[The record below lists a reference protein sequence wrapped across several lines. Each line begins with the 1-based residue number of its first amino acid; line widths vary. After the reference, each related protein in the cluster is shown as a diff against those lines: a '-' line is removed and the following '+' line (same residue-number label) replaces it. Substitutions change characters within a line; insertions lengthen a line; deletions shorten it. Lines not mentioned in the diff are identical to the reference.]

1 MHYPDSKVVN
11 VGIKFAAMSS
21 QEEQL
26 IQFFAYS
33 FFVYPVTNWLV
44 SQPQKAIELPKQA
57 ASKGNEESGEN
68 GAIQSASRD
77 REAERKEE
85 RWQKWKGVLLAIVF
99 LLVVSILHMAYEN
112 MEKGPNAYSLLNL
125 SRGSSTSLIKKTY
138 RNLSRELHPDKNK
151 SPNAAEE
158 FQRVKYAFD
167 VVSDPELRKVYNRLG
182 DAGVKTSAQAVID
195 HKYIMT
201 QMAVYYAS
209 TLVFAFLM
217 TFSDASGDAF
227 GLAMFGLVI
236 MLFVETVL
244 VVEEFELPSW
254 FLPYTTSHEV
264 VATLHRVFPA
274 FMNGGRSIIG
284 VFSVNEKE
292 DTLRAL
298 QLLDQSMSYVST
310 KASTMLLQIGNTA
323 MSGGGGGSDG
333 DSGGRT
339 ARRLEAQA
347 AEQEDIQQNGLIAA
361 KMKRVAR
368 HVAAGAGNAAKTK
381 AEVANIRRKE
391 VILADPALLKAS
403 QRAEQQVGAGSG
415 APGDD
420 GDSKGIVGT
429 LLSLNAYMGEYIWL
443 RNLALY
449 CVVRYLFRGFM
460 PKSTN

>member
-1 MHYPDSKVVN
+1 
-11 VGIKFAAMSS
+11 MSS

-44 SQPQKAIELPKQA
+44 SQPQKVVALPKQRSNDA
-57 ASKGNEESGEN
+57 ASDLDAVVE
-68 GAIQSASRD
+68 ASSDRD
-77 REAERKEE
+77 AEKKKEK
-85 RWQKWKGVLLAIVF
+85 WQKWRGVLLAILF
-99 LLVVSILHMAYEN
+99 LVVVSALHMAYEN

-209 TLVFAFLM
+209 TLIFAFLM

-227 GLAMFGLVI
+227 GLAMFGLII

-244 VVEEFELPSW
+244 VLEEFELPSW

-264 VATLHRVFPA
+264 IATLHRLFPA

-284 VFSVNEKE
+284 VFSVNEKQ
-292 DTLRAL
+292 DTLGAL
-298 QLLDQSMSYVST
+298 ELLDQSMSYVSM
-310 KASTMLLQIGNTA
+310 KMSTMLLQIGGTTRDIG
-323 MSGGGGGSDG
+323 SGNGNRRSN
-333 DSGGRT
+333 
-339 ARRLEAQA
+339 RRLEAEA
-347 AEQEDIQQNGLIAA
+347 AVQEDIQQNGLIAA
-361 KMKRVAR
+361 KMRGVVR
-368 HVAAGAGNAAKTK
+368 HVAAGAGNAVKTK
-381 AEVANIRRKE
+381 AELASIQHRGT
-391 VILADPALLKAS
+391 ILADPALLKAS
-403 QRAEQQVGAGSG
+403 QSAEQQSQGGSSSSG
-415 APGDD
+415 TGDD
-420 GDSKGIVGT
+420 GDAKGLMGL
-429 LLSLNAYMGEYIWL
+429 LLSLNAYLGEYIWL
-443 RNLALY
+443 KNLVMY
-449 CVVRYLFRGFM
+449 CVVRYIFRGFM
-460 PKSTN
+460 PKPAAI